1 MPDLKLASNWKSCG
15 YHYDMRRWSHG
26 NARINFS
33 FSKGDDNYGGIQRKE
48 LDDFCKS
55 LGKQMNLVLYR
66 MEDTENLRS
75 RLRERR
81 RTEERKKATEKE
93 KREVFRYQQMERN
106 KRRREAKERDY
117 SSLSSI
123 REGEGE
129 ERESTREERRALSKA
144 ESDLEERRMKNRKW
158 REAKQGKA
166 ELLDEGP
173 SSLFANLR
181 PLLICQNCQGVG
193 EDGEVFKCEA
203 EKHNLCRTCCNLSE
217 EDTLEVC
224 PLCASPIMGRHSFFE
239 KVLALVQHGPAA
251 PEQETTS
258 FSFIPSKV
266 EQVFP
271 ELKKRGMEKEEK
283 EEEEEEESEQ
293 KRRRGKREKVKEP
306 STVSVTLTSEGEEEW
321 DEVKRIEEEIEQ
333 NI

>member
-15 YHYDMRRWSHG
+15 YHYDMRRWAHG
-26 NARINFS
+26 NSRINFG
-33 FSKGDDNYGGIQRKE
+33 FSKGDDNYGGVKRKE

-81 RTEERKKATEKE
+81 RTEERMKATEKE

-106 KRRREAKERDY
+106 KRRREAKEKEQ

-123 REGEGE
+123 REDEGE
-129 ERESTREERRALSKA
+129 ERERIREERRALRRA
-144 ESDLEERRMKNRKW
+144 EAELEERRMKNKKW
-158 REAKQGKA
+158 REEKSKA
-166 ELLDEGP
+166 QLLDSTLDGG
-173 SSLFANLR
+173 SSLFVNLR

-193 EDGEVFKCEA
+193 EDGEVRQCEV
-203 EKHNLCRTCCNLSE
+203 ERHNLCSACSNLTA
-217 EDTLEVC
+217 EDSGEIC
-224 PLCASPIMGRHSFFE
+224 PLCASPIRGRHSFLE
-239 KVLALVQHGPAA
+239 KVLALVQHGPTA

-258 FSFIPSKV
+258 FTFTPSKKV
-266 EQVFP
+266 EVVSP
-271 ELKKRGMEKEEK
+271 ELAKRGSAKREK
-283 EEEEEEESEQ
+283 EEENEQ
-293 KRRRGKREKVKEP
+293 KRRRGRREKVKEP

-321 DEVKRIEEEIEQ
+321 DEVKRIEEEIEPMV
-333 NI
+333 

>member
-1 MPDLKLASNWKSCG
+1 MGNWKSCG
-15 YHYDMRRWSHG
+15 YHYDMRRWAHG
-26 NARINFS
+26 NSRINFG
-33 FSKGDDNYGGIQRKE
+33 FSKGDDNYGGVKRKE

-106 KRRREAKERDY
+106 KRRREAKEKDH

-123 REGEGE
+123 REDELE
-129 ERESTREERRALSKA
+129 ERESMREERRALRRA
-144 ESDLEERRMKNRKW
+144 EAELEERRVKNRKW
-158 REAKQGKA
+158 REEKVKA
-166 ELLDEGP
+166 QRLDPDGG

-181 PLLICQNCQGVG
+181 PLLVCQNCQGVG
-193 EDGEVFKCEA
+193 EDGEVQQCDMER
-203 EKHNLCRTCCNLSE
+203 HNLCAACCKLSE
-217 EDTLEVC
+217 EASREVC
-224 PLCASPIMGRHSFFE
+224 PLCGSSIMGRHSFLE
-239 KVLALVQHGPAA
+239 KVLALVQHGPTAA

-258 FSFIPSKV
+258 FTFTASKKV
-266 EQVFP
+266 EVVSP
-271 ELKKRGMEKEEK
+271 ELKKRGIERKEK
-283 EEEEEEESEQ
+283 EEETEQ
-293 KRRRGKREKVKEP
+293 KKMRGKREKVKEP

-321 DEVKRIEEEIEQ
+321 DEVKRIEEEIEP